1 MASLII
7 TEQDAALTSVMTKA
21 LVRAGHQVRH
31 APNAAVLWQWLND
44 GDGDVAVID
53 ASVPDA
59 SVADLVPK
67 IRGIRPELSV
77 FVTGP
82 AGLTLELDD
91 TQIIEKPFEV
101 NQLIEVI
108 SSYSSTDRLAVQRS
122 PRDDADRSYV
132 LAGVSESIAN
142 VRRKVA
148 SYASNSLPVVIS
160 GETGTGK
167 SLVAQML
174 HQQSPR
180 KGFPFVSVNCAALR
194 PDDVQTVLFG
204 NLHGDGPGRPGH
216 IATAAS
222 GTLYLK
228 EVTQLPDDAQA
239 QLLKFIEERDENESG
254 GVRFIVSSRRDP
266 VLAMEAGI
274 LREDLFY
281 RLNVMSIFVP
291 ALRDRVEDVPALV
304 ISILES
310 MNLKQA
316 PSLSQA
322 ALDRL
327 ARHKWPGNVRE
338 LENLLQRLVLIASDG
353 DIDRDMVEADFMQ
366 TSAPQSLSE
375 RPAVAETL
383 SDAVERHLQDYFDLH
398 TDVLPSGG
406 LYHRVLRELER
417 PLIRLTLEATRGNQL
432 KASDVLGLN
441 RNTLRKK
448 IRDLNIQVTRG
459 GRPRH

>member
-1 MASLII
+1 MNVII
-7 TEQDAALTSVMTKA
+7 TEQDTALKSVMSTALTRT
-21 LVRAGHQVRH
+21 GHQVRH
-31 APNAAVLWQWLND
+31 APSASVLWQWLGD
-44 GDGDVAVID
+44 GDGDVAVLD
-53 ASVPDA
+53 SSLPDA

-67 IRGIRPELSV
+67 LRSLRPELV
-77 FVTGP
+77 IYVTGP
-82 AGLTLELDD
+82 AGLSLDLDD

-108 SSYSSTDRLAVQRS
+108 SSGVSTDKEGKGVAERPS
-122 PRDDADRSYV
+122 SDRSYV
-132 LAGVSESIAN
+132 LAGVSDAIEN
-142 VRRKVA
+142 VRRRVT
-148 SYASNSLPVVIS
+148 SYAANTLPVVIT

-180 KGFPFVSVNCAALR
+180 AAQPVISVNCAALN
-194 PDDVQTVLFG
+194 PSDAAKLLFG
-204 NLHGDGPGRPGH
+204 EMDGAGPGRPGQ
-216 IATAAS
+216 IAAAAS
-222 GTLYLK
+222 GSLYLK
-228 EVTQLPDDAQA
+228 EISQLSDDVQA
-239 QLLKFIEERDENESG
+239 RLLKYLEDRDDNDVG

-266 VLAMEAGI
+266 VLAMEAGM

-291 ALRDRVEDVPALV
+291 PLRERAEDIPALV
-304 ISILES
+304 LSILDA
-310 MNLKQA
+310 MRV
-316 PSLSQA
+316 PSPPTVTQA

-327 ARHKWPGNVRE
+327 MRHKWPGNVRE
-338 LENLLQRLVLIASDG
+338 LENTLQRLVLIANGD

-366 TSAPQSLSE
+366 NGSAQVLSD

-417 PLIRLTLEATRGNQL
+417 PLLRLTLEATRGNQL

-459 GRPRH
+459 GRSRH